1 MSRCRF
7 QEYLSSELRQGRL
20 IKGSSTMHLRSIE
33 LFNFRLV
40 EHLRLDIGPRL
51 TLLVGPNGAG
61 KTAVLDAVSI
71 GMGAV
76 PTRLPGA
83 EGRTFKKTGD
93 IRLRAD
99 GTEAPY
105 TRVCFETA
113 EGVAWDRTQRRDKS
127 RTTHRQVP
135 PAKGLK
141 DLEAFLDETI
151 IDRMNRKEQFE
162 LPLFAYYGVHRALL
176 ELPQRRTGF
185 KREHDRIDALAGAH
199 EATSR
204 FRQAFMWFYNKE
216 NEEMREQKRLRD
228 FDATLPELDAV
239 RRALRLMFP
248 ELSEPHI
255 QQNPLRFMVNREG
268 LSLSV
273 DQLSDGYRTLF
284 GMVVDLAVRMSMG
297 NPHLSD
303 PLESSAIVMIDE
315 VDLHLH
321 PEWQR
326 RVLTDLLRTFPN
338 TQFLMST
345 HSPFIIEAVNNS
357 LKRHKID
364 SLDIQD
370 EEIDAIF
377 SLPPADVR
385 AYAMD
390 AGKVQ
395 PMLDGELGLLDNYL
409 LEYLNAINAVY
420 DRMRDIEW
428 EAESE

>member
-1 MSRCRF
+1 
-7 QEYLSSELRQGRL
+7 
-20 IKGSSTMHLRSIE
+20 MHLQSVE

-40 EHLRLDIGPRL
+40 EHLRLAIGPRL

-76 PTRLPGA
+76 PTRLPG
-83 EGRTFKKTGD
+83 GKGKDFKKTGD
-93 IRLRAD
+93 IRLDDD
-99 GTEAPY
+99 GSEAPY

-113 EGVAWDRTQRRDKS
+113 GGVAWDRTQRRDKS
-127 RTTHRQVP
+127 SATQRQVP

-185 KREHDRIDALAGAH
+185 KGNHDRIDALAGAH

-204 FRQAFMWFYNKE
+204 FKQAFVWFYNKE
-216 NEEMREQKRLRD
+216 NEEIREQKRLRD
-228 FDATLPELDAV
+228 FDATLPELNAV

-255 QQNPLRFMVNREG
+255 QQNPLRFMVRRDD
-268 LSLSV
+268 LQLSV
-273 DQLSDGYRTLF
+273 DQLSDGYKTLF
-284 GMVVDLAVRMSMG
+284 GMVIDLAVRMAMG
-297 NPHLSD
+297 NPHLPD
-303 PLESSAIVMIDE
+303 PLDSSAIVMIDE
-315 VDLHLH
+315 VDLHLL

-326 RVLTDLLRTFPN
+326 RVVTDLLRTFPN
-338 TQFLMST
+338 TQFIMST
-345 HSPFIIEAVNNS
+345 HSPYIIEAVNNS

-364 SLDIQD
+364 RLDIQD
-370 EEIDAIF
+370 EEVASIF

-390 AGKVQ
+390 EGIARS
-395 PMLDGELGLLDNYL
+395 MLDEELGLLDNFL

-428 EAESE
+428 EAESK